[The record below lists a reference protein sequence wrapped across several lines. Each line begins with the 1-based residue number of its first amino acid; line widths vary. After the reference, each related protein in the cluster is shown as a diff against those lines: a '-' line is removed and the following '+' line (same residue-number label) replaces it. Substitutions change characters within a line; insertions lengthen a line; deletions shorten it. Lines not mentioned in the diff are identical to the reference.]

1 MSSKRNEKNYI
12 KYLQSIAENVN
23 TSHSKK
29 YNIEAVSMLLK
40 IPIVGNYKKQCELL
54 LDYIKKSRHRFLK
67 DLVKNTIMIKIY
79 IKLWL
84 IHFIHCFILK
94 NFKEITYKYH

>member
-1 MSSKRNEKNYI
+1 MKRNILNTCN
-12 KYLQSIAENVN
+12 LLENVN

-54 LDYIKKSRHRFLK
+54 LDYIKKK
-67 DLVKNTIMIKIY
+67 A
-79 IKLWL
+79 
-84 IHFIHCFILK
+84 
-94 NFKEITYKYH
+94 

>member
-12 KYLQSIAENVN
+12 KYLQSIIENVN

-40 IPIVGNYKKQCELL
+40 IPRCW
-54 LDYIKKSRHRFLK
+54 
-67 DLVKNTIMIKIY
+67 
-79 IKLWL
+79 KL
-84 IHFIHCFILK
+84 
-94 NFKEITYKYH
+94 